1 MQRVAFMLYSMKQ
14 LLVTFILSVLFL
26 SACTNGK
33 KSAVTI
39 LGQESFQTLNLGIM
53 PTMDGLPFIIAQ
65 KQGIYDSLGLDVNL
79 VWFNSSNDRD
89 ASLQSGQID
98 GAVTDYPSAAVLQ
111 AHHTNLKMVMKNNG
125 YFCFIVSRQSG
136 INNQNQLKNK
146 NIAVARNT
154 VVEYATDLL
163 LEKAGITMA
172 EVNKPEIG
180 QIPLRLQMLQYEQID
195 ASFLPAPLASIAM
208 NSGNKSLVSTQ
219 ELGIN
224 FTGTAFSQKA
234 LKEKNEEIK
243 LLITGYNL
251 AVEYMQTH
259 SPKEWKQLLI
269 EEFGIPE
276 ALTGLIALPLY
287 ELATR
292 PSKPDIERAVS
303 WLKAQKRIPAT
314 YQGQN
319 LVDTTFIT
327 TTKSL

>member
-14 LLVTFILSVLFL
+14 SLLIFILSVLFL

-33 KSAVTI
+33 KSTATI
-39 LGQESFQTLNLGIM
+39 PGQESFQTLNLGVM
-53 PTMDGLPFIIAQ
+53 PTLDGLPFFIARQ
-65 KQGIYDSLGLDVNL
+65 QGIYDSLGVDVNL
-79 VWFNSSNDRD
+79 VRFNSSNDRD

-111 AHHTNLKMVMKNNG
+111 AHHTNLGIVMKNNG

-146 NIAVARNT
+146 NIAVSRNT

-163 LEKAGITMA
+163 LEKAGIAMT

-180 QIPLRLQMLQYEQID
+180 QIPLRLQMLQYGQID
-195 ASFLPAPLASIAM
+195 ASFLPDPLASIAM
-208 NSGNKSLVSTQ
+208 NNGNKSLISTQ

-224 FTGTAFSQKA
+224 FTGTAFSRKA
-234 LKEKNEEIK
+234 LKEKSEEIK

-259 SPKEWKQLLI
+259 SQKEWKQLLTN
-269 EEFGIPE
+269 EFGVPE

-287 ELATR
+287 EPATR
-292 PSKPDIERAVS
+292 PSETDIERAIA
-303 WLKAQKRIPAT
+303 WLKTQKRIPAT
-314 YQGQN
+314 YRGEN
-319 LVDTTFIT
+319 LVDTTFT
-327 TTKSL
+327 TTKSH